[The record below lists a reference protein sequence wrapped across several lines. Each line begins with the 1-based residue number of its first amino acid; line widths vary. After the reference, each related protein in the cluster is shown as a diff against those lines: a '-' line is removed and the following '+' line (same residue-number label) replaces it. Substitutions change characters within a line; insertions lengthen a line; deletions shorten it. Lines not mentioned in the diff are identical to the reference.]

1 MASVFRSRGGQ
12 GEQFQ
17 DQTLHGERGD
27 TVGHAQLGRS
37 PPGHCGHAQIAHDV
51 HLAERPCEP
60 FEQLNPARVRLDR
73 QNVCAYPPE
82 EVAVQLAWRLGENSR
97 CRARMASVAHEYA
110 VVRAVLSFVPGRDG
124 CWRRGSELVPM
135 VW

>member
-82 EVAVQLAWRLGENSR
+82 EVAVQLPGGSVRTVDAGQGWPAWRMNMQWSGRFCLLCQGVTG
-97 CRARMASVAHEYA
+97 AGGGGASW
-110 VVRAVLSFVPGRDG
+110 F
-124 CWRRGSELVPM
+124 
-135 VW
+135 

>member
-1 MASVFRSRGGQ
+1 MPSVFCSRGGQ

-27 TVGHAQLGRS
+27 TVGHPQLGRS

-82 EVAVQLAWRLGENSR
+82 EVAVQLAWRLGGTVDAGQGWPAWRMNMEWSGR
-97 CRARMASVAHEYA
+97 FCLCARA
-110 VVRAVLSFVPGRDG
+110 
-124 CWRRGSELVPM
+124 
-135 VW
+135 